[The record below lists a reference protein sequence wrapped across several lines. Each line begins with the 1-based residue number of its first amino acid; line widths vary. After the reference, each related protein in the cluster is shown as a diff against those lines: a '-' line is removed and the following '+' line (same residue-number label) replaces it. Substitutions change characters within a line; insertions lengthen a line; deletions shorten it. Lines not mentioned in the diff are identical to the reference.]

1 MREKL
6 LDYLLCPHCSGSLTV
21 TKASLVKDEIKE
33 GTLLCL
39 GCGAL
44 YPIINY
50 IPRFVPETQYR
61 LFQQTWRNF
70 GFSWR
75 RFAHLYSD
83 PRDFLDWIKPVSP
96 DFFQGKLVA
105 DAGCG
110 TGLHA
115 RFAALFGAREVVAF
129 DLSPAVEVAHDNVR
143 SLPQVHVIQ
152 ADIYHLPLKSK
163 FDYVYCIG
171 VLQHLPDPETGFL
184 NLVKLLQE
192 NGYLSIW
199 VYGYEGTGL
208 VRSLVDPLRRVTSRM
223 PLSFVYL
230 ASLLPT
236 AFVFLLTRAMRWIQA
251 KQSIRTGESFI
262 SKIPLAEYLAYM
274 AQFNF
279 NYIHNSVF
287 DQLIAPITRYFKREE
302 VEAWFKKAELSEIK
316 ISSRNEMSWRGF
328 GRRSFVHN

>member
-1 MREKL
+1 MRETL
-6 LDYLLCPHCSGSLTV
+6 LDYLLCPSCSGDLTIK
-21 TKASLVKDEIKE
+21 KASLVNDEIKE
-33 GTLLCL
+33 GALLCRE
-39 GCGAL
+39 CGTL
-44 YPIINY
+44 YPIINF
-50 IPRFVPETQYR
+50 IPRFVPEAQYR
-61 LFQQTWRNF
+61 LFRQTWRNF
-70 GFSWR
+70 GFSWH

-96 DFFQGKLVA
+96 DFFQGKLVV

-115 RFAALFGAREVVAF
+115 RFAAHFGAREVVAF

-143 SLPQVHVIQ
+143 GLPQVHVIQ

-184 NLVKLLQE
+184 KLVKLLKE
-192 NGYLSIW
+192 KGYLSIW

-208 VRSLVDPLRRVTSRM
+208 VRLVVDPIRRVTSKM

-230 ASLLPT
+230 TSLLPT
-236 AFVFLLTRAMRWIQA
+236 AIVFLFTRAMRWVQA
-251 KQSIRTGESFI
+251 KHSRWTGKSFI
-262 SKIPLAEYLAYM
+262 RRLPLGEYLAYM

-279 NYIHNSVF
+279 TYIHNSVF
-287 DQLIAPITRYFKREE
+287 DQLIAPITRYFRQEE
-302 VEAWFKKAELSEIK
+302 VEAWFKKAGLRAIN

-328 GRRSFVHN
+328 GRRE